1 MICRNLCRFALP
13 FVLLSLLSVAT
24 AAQGRSVLAAGLKGP
39 GKIIHTDGGNLIVT
53 ESGQGPN
60 TGRVSLVNR
69 CGNRITLVDGL
80 PASASS
86 EGGNSGPSGLALRGR
101 TLFVS
106 IGEGDALVAGDTPGS
121 AKPNPNG
128 PSSPLLSSVLT
139 VEFTTEIDRSAG
151 GFTMAAS
158 DHSTIKSSASFSLH
172 NAQNETASVK
182 VLADFPDFV
191 PDPFIGSR
199 ASNPFALAIDGNQL
213 YVADAGGNLI
223 RKVNVDTGAAE
234 VLTGFAPLPNP
245 LPFGPPVVD
254 AVPDGIRVFGDKLL
268 VTFLTGFPFATGRAE
283 IRSVELA
290 TGKQATFIGGLTTAI
305 DVLPVKTRL
314 GADQF
319 YVLEISSNLAQGAP
333 GRLLR
338 FDSPIATPIVIASG
352 LIGAVGIARDPKS
365 GDLFI
370 SETFTGRIIQITGQ
384 ITGNEYDICLQDD
397 DTGDVL
403 RFNSLTGEYLFVS
416 CKTGVVMTGRGKVNR
431 EGCATELNDPF
442 VAAVIDRC
450 PIAPQNRGSA
460 IIRRTLFGSAIFI
473 NDSNTTD
480 NTCTGR

>member
-1 MICRNLCRFALP
+1 MIRTNLFRFTFLFA
-13 FVLLSLLSVAT
+13 LLSLLTIAA
-24 AAQGRSVLAAGLKGP
+24 AAQTASTLTGGLKGP
-39 GKIIHTDGGNLIVT
+39 GKIVYTEGGNLIVV

-80 PASASS
+80 PGSVSS
-86 EGGNSGPSGLALRGR
+86 EGETSGPSGLALRGR

-106 IGEGDALVAGDTPGS
+106 IGEGDALVAGDAPGS

-139 VEFTTEIDRSAG
+139 VEFPTEIDRSAG
-151 GFTMAAS
+151 GFTMTAA
-158 DHSTIKSSASFSLH
+158 DHPTIKNSASFSLH
-172 NAQNETASVK
+172 NAQNETAAIK
-182 VLADFPDFV
+182 VLVDFPDFV

-223 RKVNVDTGAAE
+223 RKVNIDTGAAE

-290 TGKQATFIGGLTTAI
+290 TGKQATFIAGLTTAL

-319 YVLEISSNLAQGAP
+319 YVLEISSNLAQGTP

-338 FDSPIATPIVIASG
+338 FDSPTATPIVIAGG
-352 LIGAVGIARDPKS
+352 LIGAVGITRDARS

-370 SETFTGRIIQITGQ
+370 SETFTGRILQ
-384 ITGNEYDICLQDD
+384 ITGNEYDVCLQDD
-397 DTGDVL
+397 NTGDAL

-416 CKTGVVMTGRGKVNR
+416 CKSGVVMTGRGKINR
-431 EGCATELNDPF
+431 EGCATGLSDPF

-450 PIAPQNRGSA
+450 LIAPQNRGA
-460 IIRRTLFGSAIFI
+460 ATIRRTPFGASTYIH
-473 NDSNTTD
+473 DSDTTN

>member
-1 MICRNLCRFALP
+1 MIRTNLFRFTLP
-13 FVLLSLLSVAT
+13 IILLSLLGVA
-24 AAQGRSVLAAGLKGP
+24 AFAQGRSVLATGLKGP
-39 GKIIHTDGGNLIVT
+39 GKILYTEGGSLIVA

-60 TGRVSLVNR
+60 TGRISLVDR
-69 CGNRITLVDGL
+69 CGNRTTLVDGL
-80 PASASS
+80 PAGVSS
-86 EGGNSGPSGLALRGR
+86 EGGTSGPSGLALRGR

-106 IGEGDALVAGDTPGS
+106 IGEGDALVAGDAPGT
-121 AKPNPNG
+121 AKPNPKG
-128 PSSPLLSSVLT
+128 PSSPLLSSVLAI
-139 VEFTTEIDRSAG
+139 EFNTEVDRSAG
-151 GFTMAAS
+151 GFAITAA
-158 DHSTIKSSASFSLH
+158 DHATIKSSASFNLRS
-172 NAQNETASVK
+172 AQIESAAIK
-182 VLADFPDFV
+182 LLADFPDFV
-191 PDPFIGSR
+191 PAPFIGSR

-223 RKVNVDTGAAE
+223 RKVNLDTGAAE

-338 FDSPIATPIVIASG
+338 FDSQAATPIVIAGG
-352 LIGAVGIARDPKS
+352 LIGGVGIAQDTRS

-370 SETFTGRIIQITGQ
+370 SETFTGRILQIN
-384 ITGNEYDICLQDD
+384 GNNYDICLQDD

-416 CKTGVVMTGRGKVNR
+416 CKSGIVMTGRGRVNR
-431 EGCATELNDPF
+431 EGCSTELNDSH

-460 IIRRTLFGSAIFI
+460 TIRRTPFGTAIFI

>member
-1 MICRNLCRFALP
+1 MIRTNLFRFTLP
-13 FVLLSLLSVAT
+13 FFVLSLLNFAV
-24 AAQGRSVLAAGLKGP
+24 AAQTASPLTVGLKGP
-39 GKIIHTDGGNLIVT
+39 GKIVYTDGGNLIVV

-69 CGNRITLVDGL
+69 CGNRTTLVDGL
-80 PASASS
+80 PAGISS
-86 EGGNSGPSGLALRGR
+86 EGGTSGPSGLALRGK

-106 IGEGDALVAGDTPGS
+106 IGEGDALVPGDAPGS

-151 GFTMAAS
+151 GFTMTAS
-158 DHSTIKSSASFSLH
+158 DHATIKSSASFSLH
-172 NAQNETASVK
+172 NAQNETANGK

-223 RKVNVDTGAAE
+223 RKVNIDTGAAE
-234 VLTGFAPLPNP
+234 VLAGFAPLPNP

-283 IRSVELA
+283 IRSVEIA
-290 TGKQATFIGGLTTAI
+290 TGKQATFISGLTTAL
-305 DVLPVKTRL
+305 DVLPVKSRL

-319 YVLEISSNLAQGAP
+319 YVLEISANLAQSAP

-338 FDSPIATPIVIASG
+338 FDSPTATPIVIAGG
-352 LIGAVGIARDPKS
+352 LIGAVGIARDARS

-370 SETFTGRIIQITGQ
+370 SETFTGRILQINGS
-384 ITGNEYDICLQDD
+384 EYDICLQDD
-397 DTGDVL
+397 NTGDSL
-403 RFNSLTGEYLFVS
+403 RFNSLTGEYLFIS
-416 CKTGVVMTGRGKVNR
+416 CKSGIVMSGRGKVTR
-431 EGCATELNDPF
+431 EGCATELSNPF

-450 PIAPQNRGSA
+450 LIAPQNRGA
-460 IIRRTLFGSAIFI
+460 ATIRRTPFGSAIFI
-473 NDSNTTD
+473 NDSDTTN

>member
-1 MICRNLCRFALP
+1 MTRTNLFRFTLP
-13 FVLLSLLSVAT
+13 IVLLSLLGVA
-24 AAQGRSVLAAGLKGP
+24 AVAQTRSVLTGGLKGP
-39 GKIIHTDGGNLIVT
+39 GKILYTDGGGLIVA
-53 ESGQGPN
+53 EGGQGPN
-60 TGRVSLVNR
+60 TGRVSLVDR
-69 CGNRITLVDGL
+69 CGNRTTLVDGL
-80 PASASS
+80 PAGVSS
-86 EGGNSGPSGLALRGR
+86 EGGTSGPSGLAMRGR

-106 IGEGDALVAGDTPGS
+106 IGEGDALVAGDAPGT

-128 PSSPLLSSVLT
+128 PASPLLSSILAI
-139 VEFTTEIDRSAG
+139 EFNTEVDRSAG
-151 GFTMAAS
+151 GFAIAS
-158 DHSTIKSSASFSLH
+158 TDHATIKGGAGFNLR
-172 NAQNETASVK
+172 NAQNESAAIK

-191 PDPFIGSR
+191 PAPFIGSR

-223 RKVNVDTGAAE
+223 RKVNIDTGTAE

-254 AVPDGIRVFGDKLL
+254 VVPDGIRVFGDKLL
-268 VTFLTGFPFATGRAE
+268 VTFLTGFPFANGRAE
-283 IRSVELA
+283 VRSVELA

-319 YVLEISSNLAQGAP
+319 YVLEISANLAQGAP

-338 FDSPIATPIVIASG
+338 FDSQTAAPIVIAGG
-352 LIGAVGIARDPKS
+352 LIGAVGIARDARS
-365 GDLFI
+365 GDVFI
-370 SETFTGRIIQITGQ
+370 SETFTGRILQITGS
-384 ITGNEYDICLQDD
+384 EYDVCLQDD
-397 DTGDVL
+397 NTGDVL

-416 CKTGVVMTGRGKVNR
+416 CKTGVVVTGRGKVSR
-431 EGCATELNDPF
+431 EGCATELNDSR

-450 PIAPQNRGSA
+450 LIAPQNRGA
-460 IIRRTLFGSAIFI
+460 ATIRRTPFGTAIFI